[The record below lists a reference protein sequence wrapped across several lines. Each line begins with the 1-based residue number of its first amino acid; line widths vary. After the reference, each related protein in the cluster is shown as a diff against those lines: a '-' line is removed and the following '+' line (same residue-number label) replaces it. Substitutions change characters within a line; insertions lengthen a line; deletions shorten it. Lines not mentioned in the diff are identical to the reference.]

1 MMRPLQRGALVVLVL
16 ASLTLV
22 TRAQQRDVNG
32 PTDPPGTFSI
42 LGFDPATGEIGAAV
56 QSKVFSVGNGV
67 LWAEA
72 GVGAVATQAIVNVNY
87 GPRGMALLKTG
98 MAPKDIIKAILA
110 GDPDETLRNQKWQK
124 AGRQFAVMNAN
135 GEFAAYTGP
144 EATTWAGDK
153 QGPHCTA
160 QGNILAGEAVVQG
173 LVDAFEKSALDA
185 NGKPNHISF
194 RLQAALEAGDAAGGD
209 IRGKQSAAM
218 IVVKKDG
225 GVWLHNDVVLRLQV
239 DDHPEPIKELGRLV
253 ALAARQRR

>member
-173 LVDAFEKSALDA
+173 MVDAFEKSALDA

-194 RLQAALEAGDAAGGD
+194 WLQAALEAGDAAGGD

>member
-1 MMRPLQRGALVVLVL
+1 MVMLRRVMLLLLVVV
-16 ASLTLV
+16 SFTFT
-22 TRAQQRDVNG
+22 TRAAQERGVNG

-42 LGFDPATGEIGAAV
+42 IGFDPDTGEIGAAV
-56 QSKVFSVGNGV
+56 QSRVFSVGNGV

-87 GPRGMALLKTG
+87 GPRAMTLLKTG
-98 MAPKDIIKAILA
+98 MAPQDIIKAILA
-110 GDPDETLRNQKWQK
+110 GDPDETLGRAPWPK
-124 AGRQFAVMNAN
+124 AGRQFAVMNAK

-144 EATTWAGDK
+144 GATEWAGDK

-173 LVDAFEKSALDA
+173 MVDAFEKNMLNAA
-185 NGKPNHISF
+185 GTPNHISF

-209 IRGKQSAAM
+209 TRGKQSAAM

-239 DDHPEPIKELGRLV
+239 DDNPEPIKELGRLV
-253 ALAARQRR
+253 QLAARQRR